1 MEPRMNALMPEML
14 LPYGYLLRAVL
25 AGLFGGGLCAVAGVY
40 IVTMRL
46 SFLGVCLSH
55 GAFAGA
61 LFGLFIGLHPVLGAV
76 AFSLLT
82 AAAVG
87 PLADRGEVGPDTA
100 IGILFSLMMGLAF
113 LFIGLL
119 PAHREE
125 ALGLLWGNI
134 LTVSGAEVGLLALTS
149 AAVAAVIMVFFKE
162 TQSVACH
169 REVARATGV
178 PDTAVFYGILALLG
192 VVMSVTLPSIGGLLV
207 FSLVVNPAAAALQWC
222 RRLRAALMAAAVIG
236 VGCCW
241 AGLALSWYFS
251 LPAGA
256 TIVLVSTGVFAASL
270 AFSPRKRMLQWT
282 TPPM

>member
-1 MEPRMNALMPEML
+1 MTAPWPEVL
-14 LPYGYLLRAVL
+14 VPYAYLARAAL

-61 LFGLFIGLHPVLGAV
+61 LFGLLAGIHPVPGAI

-82 AAAVG
+82 AAGVG

-113 LFIGLL
+113 LFLGLL

-134 LTVSGAEVGLLALTS
+134 LTVSGAEVAMLAGTTLGML
-149 AAVAAVIMVFFKE
+149 AVIILFFKE
-162 TQSVACH
+162 IQSVACH
-169 REVARATGV
+169 RDVAHATGV
-178 PDTAVFYGILALLG
+178 PDTVVFYGILCLLG

-207 FSLVVNPAAAALQWC
+207 FSLVINPAAAALQWC
-222 RRLRAALMAAAVIG
+222 RRFRTALLVAAILG

-241 AGLALSWYFS
+241 VGLAISWWFS

-256 TIVLVSTGVFAASL
+256 TIVLVSTVVFAVSL
-270 AFSPRKRMLQWT
+270 VLSPRRRNTRWT
-282 TPPM
+282 VPAT

>member
-1 MEPRMNALMPEML
+1 MTDLFPESLMP
-14 LPYGYLLRAVL
+14 YAYLGRAAL

-61 LFGLFIGLHPVLGAV
+61 LFGLLAGVHPVAGAV
-76 AFSLLT
+76 LFSLLT
-82 AAAVG
+82 AAGVG

-113 LFIGLL
+113 LFLGLL

-125 ALGLLWGNI
+125 ALVLLWGNI
-134 LTVSGAEVGLLALTS
+134 LTVSWGEVVLLM
-149 AAVAAVIMVFFKE
+149 AAAAGVMAVMTLFFKE
-162 TQSVACH
+162 IQSVACH

-178 PDTAVFYGILALLG
+178 PDRAVFYGILGLLG

-207 FSLVVNPAAAALQWC
+207 FSLVINPAAAALQWC
-222 RRLRAALMAAAVIG
+222 RRFRTALPAAAALG

-241 AGLALSWYFS
+241 AGLALSWRFS

-270 AFSPRKRMLQWT
+270 ALSPRRRSTSPWMA
-282 TPPM
+282 PVA